1 MIVHIL
7 LQKYDFCLYIKAD
20 NYLYIPNI
28 LASKYIVQII
38 KKGTYSK
45 TGTLFVE
52 KRAITNEELCHIL
65 NLIASSVNCWDC

>member
-28 LASKYIVQII
+28 LASKYIVQIM
-38 KKGTYSK
+38 
-45 TGTLFVE
+45 E
-52 KRAITNEELCHIL
+52 K
-65 NLIASSVNCWDC
+65 